1 MGSRAGAREIAAT
14 RFQTVLERRPANGR
28 RMRRGRDKRGR
39 NDTPPPALF
48 TERLMPPPLSPDP
61 VQIAVLTLEYLSRAT
76 LRASFTGKEVQVAA
90 PDAATAAIFRA
101 ALSQTART
109 RTTDRLI
116 RVVVD

>member
-1 MGSRAGAREIAAT
+1 MGSRTGARDIAAG
-14 RFQTVLERRPANGR
+14 RFQAVLERRPATGR

-39 NDTPPPALF
+39 NDTSAPNLF
-48 TERLMPPPLSPDP
+48 TEKPMPTPSPDP
-61 VQIAVLTLEYLSRAT
+61 VQVAVLTLEYLSRASF
-76 LRASFTGKEVQVAA
+76 RASFTGKEVQVAA

>member
-1 MGSRAGAREIAAT
+1 MGSRTGARDIEAT
-14 RFQTVLERRPANGR
+14 RFRTVPERRPVTGR
-28 RMRRGRDKRGR
+28 RMRRGRDKRSR
-39 NDTPPPALF
+39 NDMPALNLF
-48 TERLMPPPLSPDP
+48 SEKLMPAPSPDP
-61 VQIAVLTLEYLSRAT
+61 VQVAVLTLEYLSRAT
-76 LRASFTGKEVQVAA
+76 LRAAFTGKEVQVAA